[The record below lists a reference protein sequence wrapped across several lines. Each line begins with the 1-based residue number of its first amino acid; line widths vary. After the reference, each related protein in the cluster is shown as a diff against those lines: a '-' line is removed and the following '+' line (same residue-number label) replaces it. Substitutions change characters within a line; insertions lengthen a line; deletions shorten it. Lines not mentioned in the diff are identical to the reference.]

1 MNILALKERTKN
13 LLSLG
18 ESHFREFKSAYQG
31 PLDNK
36 KPGSIKDLNRYITE
50 ALVAFSNAD
59 GGSIIIG
66 VEDDGTVTG
75 LPFTESEIQSML
87 SAYKDY
93 IHTDSILP
101 IEIETII
108 RDLNECT
115 VLLFSVSKGTD
126 EIYQLS
132 DGRCVVRKDKQT
144 VPVSFKR
151 IQFERQEILSR
162 SFDRAFVDGATV
174 SDLDQTLIQSIS
186 SSYLVGLSVEYYLQQ
201 TGLAE
206 FGLNDLRLKNAAI
219 LLFAKD
225 ISKWAPRCQVR
236 IVQVEGDNLKT
247 GKDYNV
253 VNDEIIT
260 GNIFSLIT
268 NSWNKLRP
276 FLAYKTE
283 FGMEA
288 KFEQKYI
295 YPEEAIR
302 EALINAITHRD
313 YSIQN
318 GIDIF
323 IFNNRLEVSS
333 PGRLLSTISIDDLR
347 ALKGAH
353 ESRNSLISKILRENS
368 FVRELGEGMRRIF
381 SLLESQEMESPILNN
396 AENYFSITFKNK
408 SIYSAK
414 EESYLNIFNKF
425 ELTANQ
431 KRIVILG
438 IKKDEI
444 SPQDIYKAMNT
455 NDRDTY
461 DREVTGLRRHGI
473 LVQTRTNPS
482 ATILAKKLKITKQA
496 IGRFKI
502 EMPK

>member
-13 LLSLG
+13 FLSLG

-31 PLDNK
+31 PTDNK
-36 KPGSIKDLNRYITE
+36 KPGSIKDLNKYIAE

-59 GGSIIIG
+59 GGCIIIG

-75 LPFTESEIQSML
+75 LPFSEADIQNML

-93 IHTDSILP
+93 IHADSTLP
-101 IEIETII
+101 IEIATII
-108 RDLNECT
+108 RELNNNT
-115 VLLFSVSKGTD
+115 VLLFSVSKGSD

-151 IQFERQEILSR
+151 IQFERQEVLSR
-162 SFDRAFVDGATV
+162 SFDRAFVDGANV
-174 SDLDQTLIQSIS
+174 SDLDQSLIQSIS
-186 SSYLVGLSVEYYLQQ
+186 SSYLAGLSVEYYLQQ

-206 FGLNDLRLKNAAI
+206 FGVNDLRLKNAAI

-225 ISKWAPRCQVR
+225 ISKWAPRSQVR
-236 IVQVEGDNLKT
+236 IVQVEGDTIKT
-247 GKDYNV
+247 GKEYNV

-260 GNIFSLIT
+260 GNIFNLISS
-268 NSWNKLRP
+268 SWNKLRP

-283 FGMEA
+283 FGSEA

-295 YPEEAIR
+295 YPEEAIK

-323 IFNNRLEVSS
+323 VFNNRLEVSS
-333 PGRLLSTISIDDLR
+333 PGRLLSTISIEDLQS
-347 ALKGAH
+347 LKGAH
-353 ESRNSLISKILRENS
+353 ESRNSLISKVLRENS

-381 SLLESQEMESPILNN
+381 SLLESQEMEAPILNN

-414 EESYLNIFNKF
+414 EESYLNIFSKF
-425 ELTANQ
+425 ELTPNQ

-444 SPQDIYKAMNT
+444 SPQDIYRAMNT
-455 NDRDTY
+455 DDRDTY
-461 DREVTGLRRHGI
+461 DREVTGLRKHGI
-473 LVQTRTNPS
+473 LVQTRTNPN
-482 ATILAKKLKITKQA
+482 ATYLAKKLKVKKQA

>member
-1 MNILALKERTKN
+1 QVRN
-13 LLSLG
+13 
-18 ESHFREFKSAYQG
+18 
-31 PLDNK
+31 
-36 KPGSIKDLNRYITE
+36 
-50 ALVAFSNAD
+50 D
-59 GGSIIIG
+59 G
-66 VEDDGTVTG
+66 
-75 LPFTESEIQSML
+75 
-87 SAYKDY
+87 
-93 IHTDSILP
+93 
-101 IEIETII
+101 
-108 RDLNECT
+108 
-115 VLLFSVSKGTD
+115 
-126 EIYQLS
+126 
-132 DGRCVVRKDKQT
+132 
-144 VPVSFKR
+144 
-151 IQFERQEILSR
+151 
-162 SFDRAFVDGATV
+162 
-174 SDLDQTLIQSIS
+174 
-186 SSYLVGLSVEYYLQQ
+186 
-201 TGLAE
+201 
-206 FGLNDLRLKNAAI
+206 
-219 LLFAKD
+219 
-225 ISKWAPRCQVR
+225 SKWAPRCQVR

>member
-1 MNILALKERTKN
+1 
-13 LLSLG
+13 
-18 ESHFREFKSAYQG
+18 
-31 PLDNK
+31 
-36 KPGSIKDLNRYITE
+36 
-50 ALVAFSNAD
+50 
-59 GGSIIIG
+59 
-66 VEDDGTVTG
+66 
-75 LPFTESEIQSML
+75 
-87 SAYKDY
+87 
-93 IHTDSILP
+93 
-101 IEIETII
+101 
-108 RDLNECT
+108 
-115 VLLFSVSKGTD
+115 
-126 EIYQLS
+126 
-132 DGRCVVRKDKQT
+132 
-144 VPVSFKR
+144 
-151 IQFERQEILSR
+151 
-162 SFDRAFVDGATV
+162 
-174 SDLDQTLIQSIS
+174 
-186 SSYLVGLSVEYYLQQ
+186 
-201 TGLAE
+201 
-206 FGLNDLRLKNAAI
+206 
-219 LLFAKD
+219 
-225 ISKWAPRCQVR
+225 
-236 IVQVEGDNLKT
+236 
-247 GKDYNV
+247 
-253 VNDEIIT
+253 
-260 GNIFSLIT
+260 
-268 NSWNKLRP
+268 
-276 FLAYKTE
+276 
-283 FGMEA
+283 MEA